1 MAHLR
6 AQVIVAMGIGLRLFL
21 SEIGVSIRWC
31 RHLSSGGPARSA
43 HARHSGARTRGLVPR
58 LPAQP
63 PAHAPEC
70 RQHVGRD
77 PVAAEVF
84 EQVFLQ
90 PQQRI
95 GHLGERGAVSQR
107 AGLAVDQADVVPEVV
122 EGLVTLEAPGIPCDF
137 LAIGD
142 ELEGVR

>member
-1 MAHLR
+1 MLAAR
-6 AQVIVAMGIGLRLFL
+6 AAGLEGQFR
-21 SEIGVSIRWC
+21 GYQ
-31 RHLSSGGPARSA
+31 
-43 HARHSGARTRGLVPR
+43 HSL
-58 LPAQP
+58 QP
-63 PAHAPEC
+63 MHRNG
-70 RQHVGRD
+70 RQHVGRSGRRR
-77 PVAAEVF
+77 VF

-142 ELEGVR
+142 ELEGVG

>member
-1 MAHLR
+1 MHR
-6 AQVIVAMGIGLRLFL
+6 NG
-21 SEIGVSIRWC
+21 
-31 RHLSSGGPARSA
+31 
-43 HARHSGARTRGLVPR
+43 
-58 LPAQP
+58 
-63 PAHAPEC
+63 
-70 RQHVGRD
+70 RQHVGHD

-122 EGLVTLEAPGIPCDF
+122 EGLVTLEAPAY
-137 LAIGD
+137 LAISSPSAMNWRASG
-142 ELEGVR
+142 